1 MQEQTKQDIQ
11 YEYCSFN
18 YTGRGSDIFSTIFQC
33 GVYDYFT
40 KEDIKSVLTNPI
52 ECHESAIRLSNF
64 VYTKNGVVA
73 NSIDYMVAL
82 PCLDSIL
89 INKSKSK
96 KKRNQKAKRNKA
108 LMRSALDKIHDKH
121 FIRDALHT
129 EMLNGIA
136 FYYFETKTRPS
147 DIDNTKY
154 MNDFDIERIM
164 EINDVGL
171 NIAIISLPWEYCKI
185 VGMRNGR
192 YVIAFDLRYFDDFEN
207 DTLERKLKKYPEEIR
222 KAYDERR
229 NNGGANGNWVIL
241 NSDRTMCKKIKCKD
255 SEPWGRSLVIS
266 ALEDVLYRDYF
277 VDTKRNVLD
286 ELNNKVV
293 YQTFPEGKE
302 KGLCALTK
310 RQQENQHKDVKDAVV
325 NKNNKGGL
333 SFFSVAAGT
342 KINSLDVSTD
352 IFNDKNESNLNN
364 QISLDLGICASL
376 LGAMESGNFGAGANN
391 LEMITAQVYT
401 WVYEWQDELNY
412 VINKNVIKD
421 QNNPVEIYYFP
432 TSFVN
437 RKNFFDMCKTLYSE
451 ASGSLSYLVA
461 SAGINP
467 EAYFAVLDEEIEDG
481 IYERYL
487 PHMTAYTNSSNNI
500 NDQGGRPT
508 TDNPTENTIRSR
520 NNNGNNIPSPSDS
533 K

>member
-1 MQEQTKQDIQ
+1 MEENVKQDTT
-11 YEYCSFN
+11 YEYNSYQ
-18 YTGRGSDIFSTIFQC
+18 YTTTDIFNAIFQC
-33 GVYDYFT
+33 GVYDYFN
-40 KEDIKSVLTNPI
+40 KEEIRSVLRNPI
-52 ECHESAIRLSNF
+52 ENHETAIRLSNF
-64 VYTKNGVVA
+64 VYTKNGVVT
-73 NSIDYMVAL
+73 NSVDYMVAL

-89 INKSKSK
+89 INKSKAK
-96 KKRNQKAKRNKA
+96 KKNNNTAKNNKR
-108 LMRSALDKIHDKH
+108 LMRSTLETIDDKH

-129 EMLNGIA
+129 EMLDGIA
-136 FYYFETKTRPS
+136 FYYFETKVRPS
-147 DIDNTKY
+147 DIDHTKY
-154 MNDFDIERIM
+154 MNDFDVERIM
-164 EINDVGL
+164 EINDIGV
-171 NIAIISLPWEYCKI
+171 NVSIISLPWQYCKI
-185 VGMRNGR
+185 VGKKNGR
-192 YVIAFDLRYFDDFEN
+192 FVVGFDLRYFDDFTD
-207 DTLERKLKKYPEEIR
+207 DTRERKLKKYPEEIR
-222 KAYDERR
+222 KGYYDRKKS
-229 NNGGANGNWVIL
+229 NGVNGNWLIL
-241 NSDRTMCKKIKCKD
+241 NSDKTMCRKIKCKD
-255 SEPWGRSLVIS
+255 SEPWGRSLVIA
-266 ALEDVLYRDYF
+266 ALEDVLYKDYF
-277 VDTKRNVLD
+277 TDTKRNVLD
-286 ELNNKVV
+286 DMNNKVV

-310 RQQENQHKDVKDAVV
+310 KQQEAQHNDVKTAVV

-333 SFFSVAAGT
+333 SFISVAAGT

-352 IFNDKNESNLNN
+352 IFNDKNESNLSN

-401 WVYEWQDELNY
+401 WVYEWQKELNY

-421 QNNPVEIYYFP
+421 QNNPVEVYYFP

-437 RKNFFDMCKTLYSE
+437 RKTFFDMCKTLYSE

-467 EAYFAVLDEEIEDG
+467 EAYFNVLDEEIEDG
-481 IYERYL
+481 VYQKYL
-487 PHMTAYTNSSNNI
+487 PHMTAYTNSSNNT

>member
-1 MQEQTKQDIQ
+1 MEENVKQDTT
-11 YEYCSFN
+11 YEYNSYQ
-18 YTGRGSDIFSTIFQC
+18 YTANDIFNAIFQC
-33 GVYDYFT
+33 GVYDYFN
-40 KEDIKSVLTNPI
+40 KKDISNVLRNPI
-52 ECHESAIRLSNF
+52 ENHETAIKLSNF

-89 INKSKSK
+89 INKSKAK
-96 KKRNQKAKRNKA
+96 KKNNNKAKNNKR
-108 LMRSALDKIHDKH
+108 LMRSTLETIDDKH

-129 EMLNGIA
+129 EMLDGIA
-136 FYYFETKTRPS
+136 FFYFETKVRPS

-154 MNDFDIERIM
+154 MNDFDVERIM
-164 EINDVGL
+164 EINDIGV
-171 NIAIISLPWEYCKI
+171 NVSIISLPWQYCKI
-185 VGMRNGR
+185 VGKKNGR
-192 YVIAFDLRYFDDFEN
+192 FVVGFDLRYFDDFAD

-222 KAYDERR
+222 KGYHDRKK
-229 NNGGANGNWVIL
+229 NNGINGNWLIL
-241 NSDRTMCKKIKCKD
+241 NSDKTMCRKIKCKD
-255 SEPWGRSLVIS
+255 SEPWGRSLVIA
-266 ALEDVLYRDYF
+266 ALEDVLY
-277 VDTKRNVLD
+277 
-286 ELNNKVV
+286 
-293 YQTFPEGKE
+293 
-302 KGLCALTK
+302 ALTK
-310 RQQENQHKDVKDAVV
+310 KQQQAQHNDVKTAVV

-352 IFNDKNESNLNN
+352 IFNDKNESNLSN

-401 WVYEWQDELNY
+401 WVYEWQKELNY

-421 QNNPVEIYYFP
+421 QNNPVEVYYFP

-437 RKNFFDMCKTLYSE
+437 RKAFFDMCKTLYSE

-467 EAYFAVLDEEIEDG
+467 EAYFNVLDEEIEDG

-487 PHMTAYTNSSNNI
+487 PHLTSSNVSKD
-500 NDQGGRPT
+500 DQVGGRPT

-520 NNNGNNIPSPSDS
+520 NNDGNNIPSPSDS

>member
-1 MQEQTKQDIQ
+1 MEEKQDVKDTT
-11 YEYCSFN
+11 YEYNSFH
-18 YTGRGSDIFSTIFQC
+18 YTTSDIFSSIFEC
-33 GVYDYFT
+33 GVYNYFD
-40 KEDIKSVLTNPI
+40 KEEIRNILSNPI
-52 ECHESAIRLSNF
+52 ANHESAIRLSNF

-89 INKSKSK
+89 ITKSK
-96 KKRNQKAKRNKA
+96 KKQKHNKKAKRNKQ
-108 LMRSALDKIHDKH
+108 LLRSALDTIRDKH

-147 DIDNTKY
+147 DIDQTKY
-154 MNDFDIERIM
+154 MNDFDVERIM
-164 EINDVGL
+164 EINDIGM
-171 NIAIISLPWEYCKI
+171 NISIISLPWQYCKI
-185 VGMRNGR
+185 VGKKNGR
-192 YVIAFDLRYFDDFEN
+192 YVVAFDLRYFDDFEN

-222 KAYDERR
+222 KAYHEGHK
-229 NNGGANGNWVIL
+229 NGRAEGNWLIL
-241 NSDRTMCKKIKCKD
+241 DSDKTMCKKIKCKD

-277 VDTKRNVLD
+277 TDTKRNVLD
-286 ELNNKVV
+286 ELNNKIV

-310 RQQENQHKDVKDAVV
+310 KQQENQHNDVKNAVV

-376 LGAMESGNFGAGANN
+376 IGAMTTGNFAAGSNN
-391 LEMITAQVYT
+391 LEMINAQVYT

-412 VINKNVIKD
+412 VINKNVIQDK
-421 QNNPVEIYYFP
+421 NNPVEVYYFP

-437 RKNFFDMCKTLYSE
+437 RKTFFDMCKTLYSE

-481 IYERYL
+481 VYDKYT
-487 PHMTAYTNSSNNI
+487 PHLTAYTNSAKNT
-500 NDQGGRPT
+500 NDQGGRPES
-508 TDNPTENTIRSR
+508 DNPTENTLRSR
-520 NNNGNNIPSPSDS
+520 NNNGNNVPSPSDS

>member
-1 MQEQTKQDIQ
+1 MEENVRQDTT
-11 YEYCSFN
+11 YEYNSYHFTTTEI
-18 YTGRGSDIFSTIFQC
+18 YDAIFKC
-33 GVYDYFT
+33 GVYDYFN
-40 KEDIKSVLTNPI
+40 KHEISDVLRNPI
-52 ECHESAIRLSNF
+52 NNHETAIKLSNF

-89 INKSKSK
+89 INKSKAK
-96 KKRNQKAKRNKA
+96 KKNNNKAKNNKR
-108 LMRSALDKIHDKH
+108 LMRSTLETIDDKH

-129 EMLNGIA
+129 EMLDGIA
-136 FYYFETKTRPS
+136 FYYFETKVRPS
-147 DIDNTKY
+147 EIDNTKY
-154 MNDFDIERIM
+154 MNDFDIERIT
-164 EINDVGL
+164 EINDLGI
-171 NIAIISLPWEYCKI
+171 NASIISLPWQYCRI
-185 VGMRNGR
+185 VGKRNERFVVG
-192 YVIAFDLRYFDDFEN
+192 FDLRYFDDFTG

-222 KAYDERR
+222 KGYYDRKK
-229 NNGGANGNWVIL
+229 NNGANGNWLIL
-241 NSDRTMCKKIKCKD
+241 NSDKTMCRKIKCKD
-255 SEPWGRSLVIS
+255 SEPWGRSLVIA
-266 ALEDVLYRDYF
+266 ALEDVLYKDYF
-277 VDTKRNVLD
+277 TDTKRNVLD

-310 RQQENQHKDVKDAVV
+310 KQQEAQHNSVKSAVV

-342 KINSLDVSTD
+342 KINTLDVSTD
-352 IFNDKNESNLNN
+352 IFDDKNESNLNN

-376 LGAMESGNFGAGANN
+376 LGAMESGNFAAGSNN
-391 LEMITAQVYT
+391 LEMINAQVYT
-401 WVYEWQDELNY
+401 WVYEWQKELNY

-421 QNNPVEIYYFP
+421 TNNPVEVYYFP

-437 RKNFFDMCKTLYSE
+437 RKAFFDMCKTLYSE

-487 PHMTAYTNSSNNI
+487 PHLTSNTLSKD
-500 NDQGGRPT
+500 DQVGGRPT

-520 NNNGNNIPSPSDS
+520 NNNGNDIPSPSDS